1 MSGFATEERRL
12 VFRVDDYWNFL
23 RQEREFPR
31 VSDID
36 PVELGDDW
44 CDCFVIRPAETPAES
59 VFLFVGPRLLENALL
74 PEDWARSAVRRLRDC
89 PAETMLGRAVKY
101 FGDVLA
107 QRQPITV
114 AELFH
119 ENGEEAKLRGPL
131 FPLSHNVRDIDAILG
146 AANCARLEALRLG
159 ESAA

>member
-12 VFRVDDYWNFL
+12 VLRIEDYWNFL
-23 RQEREFPR
+23 RQDREFPR

-44 CDCFVIRPAETPAES
+44 CDCFVMRPAETPAGS
-59 VFLFVGPRLLENALL
+59 IFLFVGPRLLENARL
-74 PEDWARSAVRRLRDC
+74 PEDWARSAVRHLRDS
-89 PAETMLGRAVKY
+89 PAETMLGRSVKY

-119 ENGEEAKLRGPL
+119 EKGEEVKLRGTL
-131 FPLSHNVRDIDAILG
+131 FPLSDNGRDIDAILG
-146 AANCARLEALRLG
+146 AANCARREAQRIG